1 MKFHLALGLLFL
13 SAITFSCKNKTE
25 EEVKLPVKDF
35 SNSVIYE
42 VNIRQYTPEGTF
54 TAFSNH
60 LLRLRNSGVDILWFM
75 PVQPISEKN
84 RKGSLGS
91 YYSIKDYTA
100 INPEFGTPESFK
112 DLVEMAH
119 SMGFKVILDWVA
131 NHTGWDN
138 DWIKYNPEWYTQ
150 EDGVIVSQVEDW
162 SDVADLNYNN
172 YDIRREMI
180 KSMKFWI
187 EEYNIDGFRC
197 DMAAMVPVDFWE
209 SAREALDSVKPVMM
223 LAEAWEP
230 ELMNKAFDA
239 AYGWEF
245 LHLTEDIAQ
254 GKKSVDTLY
263 SYFPRYDSIYDNK
276 AILMYFLTNHDENSW
291 NGTINERYGDLK
303 NSFAVLTYTL
313 PGLPLIYSGQ
323 EAANNKALKFFEKD
337 TIDWSSNC
345 NTSDFYK
352 SLNDLKLSNPA
363 LTSGINGG
371 NFKIISEIEDSPVF
385 AYKRHKEDNEVLVIL
400 NLSNE
405 NIKYRV
411 MAKNLLR
418 EDEILKE
425 IFHL

>member
-1 MKFHLALGLLFL
+1 
-13 SAITFSCKNKTE
+13 
-25 EEVKLPVKDF
+25 
-35 SNSVIYE
+35 
-42 VNIRQYTPEGTF
+42 
-54 TAFSNH
+54 
-60 LLRLRNSGVDILWFM
+60 M

-112 DLVEMAH
+112 DLIEMAH

-150 EDGVIVSQVEDW
+150 EDGVIVSPVEDW

-172 YDIRREMI
+172 YDMRREMI

-263 SYFPRYDSIYDNK
+263 SYFPRY
-276 AILMYFLTNHDENSW
+276 
-291 NGTINERYGDLK
+291 
-303 NSFAVLTYTL
+303 
-313 PGLPLIYSGQ
+313 
-323 EAANNKALKFFEKD
+323 
-337 TIDWSSNC
+337 
-345 NTSDFYK
+345 
-352 SLNDLKLSNPA
+352 
-363 LTSGINGG
+363 
-371 NFKIISEIEDSPVF
+371 EIGRAHV
-385 AYKRHKEDNEVLVIL
+385 
-400 NLSNE
+400 
-405 NIKYRV
+405 
-411 MAKNLLR
+411 
-418 EDEILKE
+418 
-425 IFHL
+425 